1 MGGGYKSAS
10 SSPVGV
16 RLRLAFGVVSALV
29 ASCVVAAPV
38 PVERVRE
45 LAGGI
50 ASSVQVSFASGGC
63 VTPGAHGHGR
73 RCRTPDA
80 TSASFPHPVSS
91 QDSVVSWNSPSSGG
105 TGLSRPQP
113 EDVSLPGF
121 DLGHAPRVVRRRYC
135 DRTGGD
141 GAVRFRIKVQEL
153 SKPADSYLV
162 PFNRRKGL
170 PGKQG

>member
-1 MGGGYKSAS
+1 MGGGYESDP

-38 PVERVRE
+38 PVEQVRE

-50 ASSVQVSFASGGC
+50 ASSVQGSLASGGC
-63 VTPGAHGHGR
+63 VTPGVHGHGR

-80 TSASFPHPVSS
+80 TCASFPHPVSS
-91 QDSVVSWNSPSSGG
+91 QNSVVSWNSPSSGG

-121 DLGHAPRVVRRRYC
+121 DLGHAPRAVRHRHC
-135 DRTGGD
+135 DRAGG
-141 GAVRFRIKVQEL
+141 GAAVGFRIKAQEL

-162 PFNRRKGL
+162 PFNRHKGL